1 MILPVAVFVAAVI
14 ALNRLH
20 IEHEIVVCFAGGM
33 SRWNVI
39 SPAMRVAGGAAI
51 LSLVLNLWL
60 APPASQALREEI
72 FRARAD
78 LAASLVQPGQF
89 TQPAPGL
96 TVYAQSVT
104 PEGAMRNLF
113 VHQQRDAGS
122 TTFNAQTG
130 QIVKRDGAP
139 ILLMRHGSSQEFSA
153 AGVLNFLSF
162 DEYSLDLSSLLK
174 QDQAVHFKTSDR
186 WLHEL
191 AFPDLTQA
199 WEQQY
204 RGKLLSEA
212 HSRIA
217 SPLYNI
223 AFMAVALAAV
233 IGGRFTRLGYSGR
246 IIAASATAALAR
258 VAGFTVQALAIHI
271 AWLNLLQYL
280 IPVGLTAVALGV
292 VFHRIVPT
300 TSVTRRQGRLGALAD
315 ARA

>member
-1 MILPVAVFVAAVI
+1 
-14 ALNRLH
+14 
-20 IEHEIVVCFAGGM
+20 M

-39 SPAMRVAGGAAI
+39 SPAMRVAAGAA
-51 LSLVLNLWL
+51 LASLVLNLWL

-96 TVYAQSVT
+96 TVYAQSASPDGGLT
-104 PEGAMRNLF
+104 NLF
-113 VHQQRDAGS
+113 VHQQRDKGS
-122 TTFNAQTG
+122 TTFNARSG
-130 QIVKRDGAP
+130 QITKRNGEP
-139 ILLMRHGSSQEFSA
+139 VLIMRHGSSQEFSS

-162 DEYSLDLSSLLK
+162 DEYSLDLSAFLK
-174 QDQAVHFKTSDR
+174 QDEAVHFKTSDR
-186 WLHEL
+186 YLHEL

-204 RGKLLSEA
+204 QGKLMAEA

-223 AFMAVALAAV
+223 AFMAIALAAV
-233 IGGRFTRLGYSGR
+233 IGGPFSRLGYSSR
-246 IIAASATAALAR
+246 IATAAGAAALAR
-258 VAGFTVQALAIHI
+258 ITGFTVQALAIHTS
-271 AWLNLLQYL
+271 WLNLLQYL
-280 IPVGLTAVALGV
+280 VPLGVTALALGL
-292 VFHRIVPT
+292 VFKGGI
-300 TSVTRRQGRLGALAD
+300 RRAGRRRPALLEALAG